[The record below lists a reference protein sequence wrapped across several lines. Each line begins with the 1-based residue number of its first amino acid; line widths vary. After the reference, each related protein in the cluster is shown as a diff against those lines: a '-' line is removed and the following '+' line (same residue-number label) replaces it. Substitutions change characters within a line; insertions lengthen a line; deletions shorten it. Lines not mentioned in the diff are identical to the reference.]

1 MSYGTEPEAGCDPMR
16 RPWTAA
22 RSTGRGRMLGVLIV
36 PLVPIVL
43 ITITL
48 ALASVEARLPPR
60 RTVDG
65 RSIVARLRPQRDEAI
80 EAGRWAG
87 DGGAARTLRYR
98 ASALDLQ

>member
-1 MSYGTEPEAGCDPMR
+1 
-16 RPWTAA
+16 
-22 RSTGRGRMLGVLIV
+22 MLGVLIV

-48 ALASVEARLPPR
+48 RWPTWKR
-60 RTVDG
+60 GCRRGRTVDG
-65 RSIVARLRPQRDEAI
+65 RSILARLRPQRDEAI

-87 DGGAARTLRYR
+87 DGGAAPTLRYR